1 MDSIPDGHK
10 GDAKKETKSSPK
22 LGNEGRPRIDQ
33 LLRLH
38 QGAVGH
44 GPQGEE
50 VQVLG
55 DEGADVLVAHQAVL
69 LVEAGLPASRQPGD
83 FVQFRIVHLVVE
95 TSELSGRDRLV
106 K

>member
-1 MDSIPDGHK
+1 MDPIPDGHE
-10 GDAKKETKSSPK
+10 GDAKKETKSSSK
-22 LGNEGRPRIDQ
+22 LCHEGGPGVDQ

-50 VQVLG
+50 EVLG

-69 LVEAGLPASRQPGD
+69 LVEAGLLASRQPGD